1 MSTEET
7 TRKVG
12 MRRII
17 RVSTL
22 RDYSIVATV
31 AVLLLILS
39 ISSDVFLT
47 KVNLLNVLERSAT
60 IGIIAVGGTL
70 VIIAGSFDLSVGA
83 IFAISG
89 VVAVLVANEVGVF
102 AGYIA
107 GVVIGILFGVANGIL
122 VTFGRINSFL
132 ATLGS
137 SIIIRGVALL
147 LTGGFLA
154 LSSDPAFTVL
164 GRGSFLDVKYSSCV
178 FIAFTVLSWF
188 VLARTSF
195 GRYIYAAGGNAE
207 ASRLSGISVKA
218 VRTAT
223 FAISGLSAGLAGV
236 IVASRV
242 GSGRADSGADLPLA
256 AIAAIAV
263 GGTSI
268 FGGEGA
274 VWRTVLGTFLLVLIG
289 NGFNL
294 LNVAPTYQRI
304 FQGAI
309 ILVAVA
315 VDAWSRERQ

>member
-7 TRKVG
+7 TRKAW
-12 MRRII
+12 MRRVL

-47 KVNLLNVLERSAT
+47 KVNLLNILERSAT

-83 IFAISG
+83 IFAIAG
-89 VVAVLVANEVGVF
+89 VVSVLVANEVGVF

-107 GVVIGILFGVANGIL
+107 GVATGTLLGVANGIL

-154 LSSDPAFTVL
+154 LSSDAAFTVL
-164 GRGSFLDVKYSSCV
+164 GRGTFLDVKYSSWV
-178 FIAFTVLSWF
+178 FIAFVVLSWF

-195 GRYIYAAGGNAE
+195 GRYIRDF
-207 ASRLSGISVKA
+207 ASDLQHLGAKRSHIDRNPLK
-218 VRTAT
+218 RRK
-223 FAISGLSAGLAGV
+223 FQF
-236 IVASRV
+236 
-242 GSGRADSGADLPLA
+242 DSFTGKRCALK
-256 AIAAIAV
+256 
-263 GGTSI
+263 
-268 FGGEGA
+268 
-274 VWRTVLGTFLLVLIG
+274 R
-289 NGFNL
+289 NL
-294 LNVAPTYQRI
+294 LPSQ
-304 FQGAI
+304 
-309 ILVAVA
+309 
-315 VDAWSRERQ
+315 